1 MDWYTSQKMQ
11 VAMMQFERTQ
21 KLPPYILGEIVRMMR
36 EARRNGEDIINL
48 GMGNPDLATPE
59 PIVEKL
65 VEAARKPQNHR
76 YSLSRGIPNL
86 RKAICQ
92 WYRRHYNVTLNEET
106 ECIVTMGAK
115 EGLSHLVL
123 AITQPGDSV
132 LVPDPSYPIH
142 IYAAVIAGAHAESI
156 IAPQSMDISAIET
169 AIRHSPTK
177 PKGIILSFPSNPT
190 GQTVERDFFEQVVGI
205 AKAHNMWVIH
215 DLAYAHLVFDGY
227 KAPSILDIPGAIDIA
242 VEITSLSK
250 SHSMPGWR
258 VGFVCGNP
266 ALVEALAKI
275 KSYYDYGMFQPIQIA
290 AIVALNDC
298 EGYIEE
304 IVATYK
310 ARRDTLCDGLN
321 RIGWMVERPRATMFV
336 WAQIPEPFRHLGSV
350 TFCKML
356 LEKGKVAVSPGL
368 GFGPHGEG
376 YVRFALV
383 ENGSRIQQAIQGIKR
398 VL

>member
-1 MDWYTSQKMQ
+1 
-11 VAMMQFERTQ
+11 MQFEFARTQ

-36 EARRNGEDIINL
+36 EARGRGEDIINL
-48 GMGNPDLATPE
+48 GMGNPDLATPK
-59 PIVEKL
+59 PIVDKL
-65 VEAARKPQNHR
+65 VEAAQKPINHR

-92 WYRRHYNVTLNEET
+92 WYKRHYDVTLNPES

-156 IAPQSMDISAIET
+156 IAPEGMDIAAIEA
-169 AIRHSPTK
+169 AIKHSPTP
-177 PKGIILSFPSNPT
+177 PKGIILSFPANPT
-190 GQTVERDFFEQVVGI
+190 GQTVDRSFFEQVIAI

-227 KAPSILDIPGAIDIA
+227 KAPSILEIPGAMDIA

-266 ALVEALAKI
+266 SLVGALAKI

-290 AIVALNDC
+290 AIVALNQC
-298 EGYIEE
+298 ENYIEE
-304 IVATYK
+304 IVAIYK
-310 ARRDTLCDGLN
+310 SRLDTLCDGLN
-321 RIGWMVERPRATMFV
+321 RMGWAVEKPRATMFV
-336 WAQIPEPFRHLGSV
+336 WAQIPEPYRHMGSV
-350 TFCKML
+350 EFCKML
-356 LEKGKVAVSPGL
+356 MEKGKVAVSPGL

-383 ENGSRIQQAIQGIKR
+383 ENDARILQAVHGIKHALR
-398 VL
+398 T

>member
-1 MDWYTSQKMQ
+1 
-11 VAMMQFERTQ
+11 MQFQFARTQ

-36 EARRNGEDIINL
+36 EARSRGEDIINL
-48 GMGNPDLATPE
+48 GMGNPDLATPK
-59 PIVEKL
+59 PIVDKL
-65 VEAARKPQNHR
+65 VEAAQKPINHR

-92 WYRRHYNVTLNEET
+92 WYKRHYDVTLNSES

-123 AITQPGDSV
+123 AITQPGDTV

-156 IAPQSMDISAIET
+156 IAPKEMDIAAIEA
-169 AIRHSPTK
+169 AIKRSPTP
-177 PKGIILSFPSNPT
+177 PKGIILSFPANPT
-190 GQTVERDFFEQVVGI
+190 GQTVERSFFEQVIAI

-227 KAPSILDIPGAIDIA
+227 KAPSILEIPGAMDIA

-266 ALVEALAKI
+266 QLVGALAKI

-290 AIVALNDC
+290 AIVALNNC
-298 EGYIEE
+298 ESYIEE

-310 ARRDTLCDGLN
+310 SRLDTLCDGLN
-321 RIGWMVERPRATMFV
+321 RMGWAVEKPRATMFV
-336 WAQIPEPFRHLGSV
+336 WAQIPEPYRHMGSV
-350 TFCKML
+350 EFCKML
-356 LEKGKVAVSPGL
+356 MEKGKVAVSPGL

-383 ENGSRIQQAIQGIKR
+383 ENDARILQAVHGIKHALK
-398 VL
+398 V